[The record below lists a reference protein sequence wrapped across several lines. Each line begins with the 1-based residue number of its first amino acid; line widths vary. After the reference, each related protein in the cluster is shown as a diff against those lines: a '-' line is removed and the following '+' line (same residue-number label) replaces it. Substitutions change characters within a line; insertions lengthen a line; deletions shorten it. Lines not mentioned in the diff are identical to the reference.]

1 MNLLGRLTETIA
13 TKVNALLDRFDEPG
27 EALDYAYQLELEQ
40 LLRVRR
46 SVMDVASSQQHLEV
60 EAEQLRQAA
69 SGLEARAREELSIG
83 REDNARE
90 ASARRTV
97 IERGLASIV
106 TQAETI
112 AGEEHQFVRAADR
125 LEDKI
130 NVLAARKGAMKAR
143 YVATGSRADI
153 DHVVAELHDEMRD
166 IDSAVRRAETRVAEI
181 NSHAAA
187 IDRLLVSGALY
198 DFAQSPL
205 PIEAE
210 LGWVRGSDDVERELA
225 RIRRSL

>member
-1 MNLLGRLTETIA
+1 MSLLGRLTETIA

-46 SVMDVASSQQHLEV
+46 AVMDVASSQKHLEV
-60 EAEQLRQAA
+60 QVEQLRQAA
-69 SGLEARAREELSIG
+69 SGLEARARKELSTG

-90 ASARRTV
+90 ALARRTV

-112 AGEEHQFVRAADR
+112 AGDEHQFVRAADR
-125 LEDKI
+125 LEDKV
-130 NVLAARKGAMKAR
+130 NALAARKGAMKAR

-166 IDSAVRRAETRVAEI
+166 IDSAVRRAETRVAEV
-181 NSHAAA
+181 NSRTAA
-187 IDRLLVSGALY
+187 IDRLLASGALY